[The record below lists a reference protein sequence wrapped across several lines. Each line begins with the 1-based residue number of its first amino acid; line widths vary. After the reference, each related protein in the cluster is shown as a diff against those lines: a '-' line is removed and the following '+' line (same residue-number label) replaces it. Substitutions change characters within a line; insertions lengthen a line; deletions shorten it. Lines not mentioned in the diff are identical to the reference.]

1 MSRGPA
7 LALAIALACFAG
19 AGPALA
25 GPDFVTADRS
35 RPLAAS
41 DAHSVQQPLDDV
53 VFALDS
59 AALLPAAQVQLA
71 DAARW
76 LAVHPDHRVVLE
88 GYADSSGPASYNQ
101 DLATRRVEIA
111 RNHLVACGVNA
122 DRIVIAVFGEV
133 RAHPRPDPLDRRVI
147 LFATEAPVAQVV
159 AGELDRDAIE
169 LSWSSH
175 RSVYRESRGISP
187 VASTGP
193 ELGPAPSTA
202 SSTRPRPRMA
212 ATGRH
217 GG

>member
-1 MSRGPA
+1 MTRGLPAA
-7 LALAIALACFAG
+7 LATTLACVTG

-35 RPLAAS
+35 QPLAAS
-41 DAHSVQQPLDDV
+41 DARSVQQPLDDI

-76 LAVHPDHRVVLE
+76 LSVHPGHRMVLE
-88 GYADSSGPASYNQ
+88 GYADSSGPAIYNQ

-111 RNHLVACGVNA
+111 RNHLVACGVPS

-133 RAHPRPDPLDRRVI
+133 LAHPRPDPLDRRVI

-159 AGELDRDAIE
+159 AGELDREAIE

-175 RSVYRESRGISP
+175 RSVYRETRGISP
-187 VASTGP
+187 VATNGP
-193 ELGPAPSTA
+193 EARPESRPA
-202 SSTRPRPRMA
+202 PRPRMA